1 MVEITQ
7 EQITALRKMVDLTL
21 EWSKKVLQ
29 MLKDMW
35 NVVRK
40 KEENSMSKEKYK
52 IVKKLGTDYECFFCY
67 KHRVYHCRNN
77 C

>member
-1 MVEITQ
+1 MIEITQ
-7 EQITALRKMVDLTL
+7 EQITALRKVIDLTL

-29 MLKDMW
+29 MLRDVL
-35 NVVRK
+35 NVMRK

-52 IVKKLGTDYECFFCY
+52 IVKNLGTDYKCFLCY